1 MRRAL
6 AWLLLLWVCLP
17 VRAQDIIEEKDR
29 FYATEARHGMVL
41 AGERKACEAGL
52 QVLEHGGNA
61 VDAAVATALALSV
74 TLPRAGNLAGGGFM
88 LIRDPQGQVYALDF
102 REVAPRAATSDM
114 YLKADGSVD
123 RERATVGAL
132 AMGVPGTVAG
142 LEAALDRFGTI
153 TFEHAAAP
161 AESLA
166 RDGIIVTPWMHR
178 GLTQAQAKLSRFES
192 SRTIFLPGGAPPE
205 VGTRFVQKDL
215 AETLHRL
222 GRAGPRDFYEGDLA
236 QQLVG
241 AVQSHGGLLT
251 AQDLKEYK
259 AVWREPVSATFRGYT
274 VYSMPPPS
282 SGGVHLIQMLNI
294 LEGEQFSV
302 EGHAGAAELHLQ
314 AEAMRSA
321 YADRSRWLGDPDF
334 TKVPVEWLT
343 SKAYAAKLR
352 AAIPNDQ
359 ARKSSEVRPG
369 QAPGYESP
377 DTTHLSVVDDKGW
390 AVSLTYTLNFSYGS
404 CLVADGTGMLL
415 NNEMDDFSAAPG
427 KPNAYGLL
435 GGEANSIEPRKRPL
449 SSMTPTLVQQDGRL
463 VAALGA
469 PGGSRIIT
477 AVFQVLLNNLVYG
490 FNAQTSVSL
499 PRIHHQWYPDQISF
513 EFGLSPDTRDRLRA
527 MGHQLAPINAIGQ
540 VMLIR
545 VRPDGVLE
553 AGADPRRP
561 AYAEGY

>member
-41 AGERKACEAGL
+41 AGERKASEAGL

-114 YLKADGSVD
+114 YLQADGSVD
-123 RERATVGAL
+123 RERATIGAL
-132 AMGVPGTVAG
+132 AVGVPGTVAG
-142 LEAALDRFGTI
+142 LEAALERFGTI

-161 AESLA
+161 AERLA

-178 GLTQAQAKLSRFES
+178 GLTQAQAKLGRFES
-192 SRTIFLPGGAPPE
+192 SRAIFLPGGAPPE
-205 VGTRFVQKDL
+205 AGSRFVQKDL

-222 GRAGPRDFYEGDLA
+222 GRAGPRDFYEGELA
-236 QQLVG
+236 QKLVG

-251 AQDLKEYK
+251 TQDLKEYQ

-352 AAIPNDQ
+352 AAIPNDH
-359 ARKSSEVRPG
+359 ARKSAEVRPG
-369 QAPGYESP
+369 KAPGYESP

-435 GGEANSIEPRKRPL
+435 GGEANAIEPRKRPL

-513 EFGLSPDTRDRLRA
+513 EFGLSPDTRDRLQA

>member
-1 MRRAL
+1 MRRVL

-17 VRAQDIIEEKDR
+17 VQAQDIIEEKDR

-41 AGERKACEAGL
+41 AGERKAAKAGL

-61 VDAAVATALALSV
+61 VDAAVTTALALSV

-114 YLKADGSVD
+114 YLKQDGSVD
-123 RERATVGAL
+123 RDRATVGAL
-132 AMGVPGTVAG
+132 AVGVPGTVAG
-142 LEAALDRFGTI
+142 LEAALQRFGTI
-153 TFEHAAAP
+153 SFEHAVAP
-161 AESLA
+161 AETLA
-166 RDGIIVTPWMHR
+166 RDGIIVTPWMQR
-178 GLTQAQAKLSRFES
+178 GLAQAQAKLNRFES
-192 SRTIFLPGGAPPE
+192 SRAVYLPNGAPPE
-205 VGTRFVQKDL
+205 AGTRFVQKEL
-215 AETLHRL
+215 AQTLHRL
-222 GRAGPRDFYEGDLA
+222 GRAGPRDFYQGELA
-236 QQLVG
+236 QRIV
-241 AVQSHGGLLT
+241 ASIKRHGGLLT
-251 AQDLKEYK
+251 AQDLESYK
-259 AVWREPVSATFRGYT
+259 AVWRQPVSGTFRGYT

-294 LEGEQFSV
+294 LEGEHFTV
-302 EGHAGAAELHLQ
+302 EGYAGAAELHLL

-334 TKVPVEWLT
+334 TKVPVDWLT

-352 AAIPNDQ
+352 AAIPDDR

-377 DTTHLSVVDDKGW
+377 DTTHLSVIDDKGW

-435 GGEANSIEPRKRPL
+435 GGEANSIEARKRPL
-449 SSMTPTLVQQDGRL
+449 SSMTPTLVQQDGKL

-513 EFGLSPDTRDRLRA
+513 EFGLSPDTRERLQA
-527 MGHQLAPINAIGQ
+527 MGHKLAPINAIGQ